1 MNHIKSGFDCSDQA
15 IMGKTPQCY
24 YPWVS
29 LPPVIPSPN
38 FSFPPT
44 RSRYLQA
51 KFTSHRK
58 PRAKDFNFLVKKVT
72 QAEQSVLYFTTKSV
86 ISNGT
91 DVEAGL
97 AEFRPYFLGENAT
110 FAKTNVL
117 LSWEIV

>member
-1 MNHIKSGFDCSDQA
+1 MHHIKSGFDCKHQA
-15 IMGKTPQCY
+15 IMGKTPQCC

-58 PRAKDFNFLVKKVT
+58 PRAKDFKFLVKKVT
-72 QAEQSVLYFTTKSV
+72 QVRQSVLCFTTKSV
-86 ISNGT
+86 ISNAT
-91 DVEAGL
+91 DVEARL
-97 AEFRPYFLGENAT
+97 ARFRPYFLGGNAT
-110 FAKTNVL
+110 FLKTNVL
-117 LSWEIV
+117 LS